1 MNARSTALALRIAL
15 IAAVVSPACGSS
27 SATPARDGGPPD
39 ARDDAPTD
47 DLGVDEAAPDAAPEV
62 DDSRTLDGGPED
74 VAEME
79 DGEAAGDGA
88 DVFVEHVVVEGQTLW
103 DIARSYGVSVQAI
116 MEANGLRLRQV
127 RKLSKGT
134 VLRIPGVT
142 QTVEVTR
149 AADRAEV
156 RIEDLPPLA
165 DGAYHILGLGETLWD
180 VARLYDK
187 TVDELAERN
196 GYTDDDVR
204 GLSVGTPIIVPGITQ
219 DQVQDRPPTRSGG
232 IHHALA
238 HGETIWNLAS
248 AFQVGVGQIMAAN
261 GLTAEQA
268 SALQEGTVLYIPGVR
283 EDRGGRVRHE
293 RTAGERTATAEAR
306 RLGLGTHQVAG
317 DLLRGRVKRSWIE
330 AAGGDVPPGT
340 LRWPVSNGWYVRGY
354 GSGEDGY
361 HLATDIM
368 GEMGWNVRAAAAGIV
383 GYAGHEVRG
392 YGNMVILIHA
402 GGWVTMY
409 AHNSVNFVVAGQHV
423 PVGGIIAE
431 IGSTG
436 ISRGPHVHFEFMVQG
451 KNCKP
456 DVLFRP
462 GVRHRSGHIEELH
475 YTTWTDLD
483 DRPSSVPCAPRR
495 HHPHSRW
502 IVDEN
507 PEEEPGNAGTDA
519 GTPEPAP
526 ADEPAPAEP

>member
-1 MNARSTALALRIAL
+1 
-15 IAAVVSPACGSS
+15 
-27 SATPARDGGPPD
+27 
-39 ARDDAPTD
+39 
-47 DLGVDEAAPDAAPEV
+47 
-62 DDSRTLDGGPED
+62 
-74 VAEME
+74 
-79 DGEAAGDGA
+79 
-88 DVFVEHVVVEGQTLW
+88 
-103 DIARSYGVSVQAI
+103 
-116 MEANGLRLRQV
+116 
-127 RKLSKGT
+127 
-134 VLRIPGVT
+134 
-142 QTVEVTR
+142 
-149 AADRAEV
+149 
-156 RIEDLPPLA
+156 
-165 DGAYHILGLGETLWD
+165 
-180 VARLYDK
+180 
-187 TVDELAERN
+187 
-196 GYTDDDVR
+196 
-204 GLSVGTPIIVPGITQ
+204 LSVGTPIVVPGITQ

-232 IHHALA
+232 IRHALA
-238 HGETIWNLAS
+238 RGETIWNLAA

-283 EDRGGRVRHE
+283 EDRGGRVRRE
-293 RTAGERTATAEAR
+293 RTQGERTATAQAL
-306 RLGLGTHQVAG
+306 RLGLGTHQAAG
-317 DLLRGRVKRSWIE
+317 DLLLGRVKRSWIE
-330 AAGGDVPPGT
+330 AAGGDEPPGT

-423 PVGGIIAE
+423 PAGGILAE

-502 IVDEN
+502 VIDEV
-507 PEEEPGNAGTDA
+507 PEEEPAAAGDDDA
-519 GTPEPAP
+519 GSPEPLP
-526 ADEPAPAEP
+526 VDDRPQAEP